1 MDLENLSV
9 KELEALLQQ
18 EQLKGKN
25 LRNKIKT
32 KMLKIS
38 VEMKRYNIST
48 GEPNTVNYTKNIKR
62 QLIAKIRSAQS
73 YNKTL
78 AKQWDAIKDTTTI
91 NALNAILLGY
101 DNITVSKQV
110 EMLRNIGY
118 SEEEIDIILSEIRGD
133 EDYEELKDKADTIIT
148 NHYIEEG
155 GVIVG
160 DDYIP
165 PNPYAF

>member
-9 KELEALLQQ
+9 KELEALLNQ
-18 EQLKGKN
+18 EQLKGKS

-48 GEPNTVNYTKNIKR
+48 GEPNTVDYTKNIKR

-73 YNKTL
+73 YNRTL
-78 AKQWDAIKDTTTI
+78 TQQWEAIKNITT
-91 NALNAILLGY
+91 ADVLNATLLGY
-101 DNITVSKQV
+101 GNITVSKQV
-110 EMLRNIGY
+110 EILRNIGY

-133 EDYEELKDKADTIIT
+133 EEYEELKDKADTILT
-148 NHYIEEG
+148 NHYIAEG
-155 GVIVG
+155 GVVVG